1 MLLNSGAQCLYLTS
15 WVLFVFICDTSS
27 NFWFLQSY
35 LSILP
40 HDHLAQIVLHFCW
53 MPNRWHLIG
62 RFTPQV
68 SLLKEI
74 YFSQV
79 VFWRVEAASM
89 VLSSFIIITIVTGM
103 HIYLLFSVQYA
114 DLKSIEYYEFLTSLQ
129 NLFVLAEQVLFST
142 NQCSPLVV
150 EC

>member
-1 MLLNSGAQCLYLTS
+1 
-15 WVLFVFICDTSS
+15 
-27 NFWFLQSY
+27 
-35 LSILP
+35 
-40 HDHLAQIVLHFCW
+40 
-53 MPNRWHLIG
+53 
-62 RFTPQV
+62 
-68 SLLKEI
+68 
-74 YFSQV
+74 
-79 VFWRVEAASM
+79 M

>member
-79 VFWRVEAASM
+79 VFWLVEAASM
-89 VLSSFIIITIVTGM
+89 VLSSFIIITIVSGM
-103 HIYLLFSVQYA
+103 HIYLLFSLQYT
-114 DLKSIEYYEFLTSLQ
+114 DPKSIEDFEFLAIYRIY
-129 NLFVLAEQVLFST
+129 LFYLNRVLFST
-142 NQCSPLVV
+142 NQCSP
-150 EC
+150 